1 MKVDFSNYN
10 RQDWLFLILKIVLI
24 VTLLILP
31 FHLGYSFKHY
41 YHVFGFMILPFTI
54 GLIPLLFDFKIGI
67 WKYIVFFLG
76 VTATVI
82 WLGFSL
88 FSKTYIGYMATDGF
102 RVLDQSNPN
111 FVFAVSEKDKEA
123 IKGSSYIV
131 FMNPMCE
138 ACQATVPKLQSLTG
152 REQTAIVYVDVNSDF
167 GAEYVKQ
174 FPDLDKVPTAYNRE
188 TGEMLRLGFHTD
200 NGIEVLE
207 ENINKIANDTKY

>member
-10 RQDWLFLILKIVLI
+10 RQDLLFFILKVVLI
-24 VTLLILP
+24 VALLILP

-54 GLIPLLFDFKIGI
+54 GLIPILFNFRSV
-67 WKYIVFFLG
+67 WKWVVFGMGL
-76 VTATVI
+76 TATVV
-82 WLGFSL
+82 WLASSL
-88 FSKTYIGYMATDGF
+88 FTKTYIGYMATDGF

-111 FVFAVSEKDKEA
+111 FVFAVSEKDKKA

>member
-10 RQDWLFLILKIVLI
+10 RQDLLFFILKVVLI
-24 VTLLILP
+24 VALLILP

-54 GLIPLLFDFKIGI
+54 GLIPVLFNFRSV
-67 WKYIVFFLG
+67 WKWVVFGMGL
-76 VTATVI
+76 TATVV
-82 WLGFSL
+82 WLVSSL
-88 FSKTYIGYMATDGF
+88 FTKTYIGYMATDGF

>member
-1 MKVDFSNYN
+1 MKFNFSDYN
-10 RQDWLFLILKIVLI
+10 RQDWLFLILKVVLI

-67 WKYIVFFLG
+67 WKYILFSLG
-76 VTATVI
+76 MTATVI

-88 FSKTYIGYMATDGF
+88 FNKTYIGYMSKDGF

-111 FVFAVSEKDKEA
+111 FVFTVSEKDKEA

-138 ACQATVPKLQSLTG
+138 ACQETVPKLQSLTG

>member
-1 MKVDFSNYN
+1 MKFNFSDYN
-10 RQDWLFLILKIVLI
+10 RQDWLFLILKVVLI

-31 FHLGYSFKHY
+31 FYLGYSFKHY

-67 WKYIVFFLG
+67 WKYILFSLG
-76 VTATVI
+76 LTATVI

-88 FSKTYIGYMATDGF
+88 FNKTYIGYMSKDGF

-111 FVFAVSEKDKEA
+111 FVFTVSEKDKEA

-138 ACQATVPKLQSLTG
+138 ACQETVPKLQSLTG

>member
-10 RQDWLFLILKIVLI
+10 RQDCLFLILKVVLI
-24 VTLLILP
+24 IVLLILP

-41 YHVFGFMILPFTI
+41 YHVLGFMILPFTI
-54 GLIPLLFDFKIGI
+54 GLIPVLFNFKSV
-67 WKYIVFFLG
+67 WKWVVFSMGL
-76 VTATVI
+76 TATVV
-82 WLGFSL
+82 WLVSSL
-88 FSKTYIGYMATDGF
+88 FTRTYIGYMATDGF

-207 ENINKIANDTKY
+207 ENINIIANDTKY

>member
-10 RQDWLFLILKIVLI
+10 RQDWLFLILKVVLI
-24 VTLLILP
+24 IVLLILP

-41 YHVFGFMILPFTI
+41 YHVLGFMILPFTI
-54 GLIPLLFDFKIGI
+54 GLIPVLFNFRSV
-67 WKYIVFFLG
+67 WKWVVFGMGL
-76 VTATVI
+76 TATVV
-82 WLGFSL
+82 WLVSSL
-88 FSKTYIGYMATDGF
+88 FTRTYIGYMATDGF

-111 FVFAVSEKDKEA
+111 FVFTVSEKDKEA

-138 ACQATVPKLQSLTG
+138 ACQETVPKLQSLTG
-152 REQTAIVYVDVNSDF
+152 REQTAIVYVDVTSDF
-167 GAEYVKQ
+167 GEEYVKQ
-174 FPDLDKVPTAYNRE
+174 FPDIDKVPTAYNRE
-188 TGEMLRLGFHTD
+188 TGEVLRLGFHTD

>member
-10 RQDWLFLILKIVLI
+10 RQDLLFFILKVVLI
-24 VTLLILP
+24 IALLVLP

-54 GLIPLLFDFKIGI
+54 GLIPILFNFRSV
-67 WKYIVFFLG
+67 WKWVVFGMGL
-76 VTATVI
+76 TATVV
-82 WLGFSL
+82 WLASSL
-88 FSKTYIGYMATDGF
+88 FTKTYIGYMATDGF

-111 FVFAVSEKDKEA
+111 FVFTVSEKDKES

-138 ACQATVPKLQSLTG
+138 ACQGTVPKLQSLTG

-200 NGIEVLE
+200 NGIEALE

>member
-10 RQDWLFLILKIVLI
+10 RQDLLFFILKVVLI
-24 VTLLILP
+24 IALLVLP

-54 GLIPLLFDFKIGI
+54 GLIPVLFNFRSV
-67 WKYIVFFLG
+67 WKWVVFGMGL
-76 VTATVI
+76 TATVV
-82 WLGFSL
+82 WLASSL
-88 FSKTYIGYMATDGF
+88 FTKTYIGYMATDGF

>member
-10 RQDWLFLILKIVLI
+10 RQDLLFFILKVVLI
-24 VTLLILP
+24 VALLILP

-41 YHVFGFMILPFTI
+41 YHVFGFMILPFTV
-54 GLIPLLFDFKIGI
+54 GLIPVLFNFRSV
-67 WKYIVFFLG
+67 WKWVVFGMGL
-76 VTATVI
+76 TATVV
-82 WLGFSL
+82 WLVSSL
-88 FSKTYIGYMATDGF
+88 FTKTYIGYMATDGF

-111 FVFAVSEKDKEA
+111 FVFTVSEKDKEA

-138 ACQATVPKLQSLTG
+138 ACQGTVPKLQSLTG

>member
-1 MKVDFSNYN
+1 MKFNFSDYN
-10 RQDWLFLILKIVLI
+10 RQDLLFFILKVVLI
-24 VTLLILP
+24 VALLILP

-67 WKYIVFFLG
+67 WKYILFSLG
-76 VTATVI
+76 LTATVV
-82 WLGFSL
+82 WLASSL
-88 FSKTYIGYMATDGF
+88 FTKTYIGYMATDGF

-111 FVFAVSEKDKEA
+111 FVFTVSEKDKEA

-138 ACQATVPKLQSLTG
+138 ACQGTVPKLQSLTG

>member
-10 RQDWLFLILKIVLI
+10 RQDWLFLILKVVLI
-24 VTLLILP
+24 IVLLILP

-41 YHVFGFMILPFTI
+41 YHVLGFMILPFTI
-54 GLIPLLFDFKIGI
+54 GLIPVLFNFKSV
-67 WKYIVFFLG
+67 WKWVVFSMGL
-76 VTATVI
+76 TATVV
-82 WLGFSL
+82 WLVSSL
-88 FSKTYIGYMATDGF
+88 FTRTYIGYMATDGF

-207 ENINKIANDTKY
+207 ENINIIANDTKY

>member
-10 RQDWLFLILKIVLI
+10 RQDLLFFILKVVLI
-24 VTLLILP
+24 VALLILP

-54 GLIPLLFDFKIGI
+54 GLIPILFNFRSV
-67 WKYIVFFLG
+67 WKWVVFGMGL
-76 VTATVI
+76 TATVV
-82 WLGFSL
+82 WLASSL
-88 FSKTYIGYMATDGF
+88 FTKTYIGYMATDGF

-138 ACQATVPKLQSLTG
+138 ACQGTVPKLQSLTG
-152 REQTAIVYVDVNSDF
+152 REQTAIVYVDVNGDF

>member
-1 MKVDFSNYN
+1 MKFNFSDYN
-10 RQDWLFLILKIVLI
+10 RQDWLFLILKVVLI
-24 VTLLILP
+24 VALLILP

-67 WKYIVFFLG
+67 WKYIVFSLG
-76 VTATVI
+76 LTATVV
-82 WLGFSL
+82 WLGSSL
-88 FSKTYIGYMATDGF
+88 FTRTYIGYMATDGF

-131 FMNPMCE
+131 FMNPLCE
-138 ACQATVPKLQSLTG
+138 ACQETVPKLQSLTG
-152 REQTAIVYVDVNSDF
+152 REQTAIVYVDVTSDF
-167 GAEYVKQ
+167 GEEYVKQ
-174 FPDLDKVPTAYNRE
+174 FPDIDKVPSAYNRE
-188 TGEMLRLGFHTD
+188 TGEVLRLGFHTD

>member
-10 RQDWLFLILKIVLI
+10 RQDLLFFILKVVLI
-24 VTLLILP
+24 VALLILP

-54 GLIPLLFDFKIGI
+54 GLIPVLFNFRSV
-67 WKYIVFFLG
+67 WKWVEFGMGL
-76 VTATVI
+76 TATVV
-82 WLGFSL
+82 WLASSL
-88 FSKTYIGYMATDGF
+88 FTKTYIGYMATDGF

-111 FVFAVSEKDKEA
+111 FVFTVSEKDKEA

>member
-1 MKVDFSNYN
+1 
-10 RQDWLFLILKIVLI
+10 
-24 VTLLILP
+24 
-31 FHLGYSFKHY
+31 
-41 YHVFGFMILPFTI
+41 MILPFTI

-67 WKYIVFFLG
+67 WKYIVFSLG
-76 VTATVI
+76 VTVTVI

-88 FSKTYIGYMATDGF
+88 FTRTYIGYMATDGF

-152 REQTAIVYVDVNSDF
+152 REQTAIVYVDVTSDF
-167 GAEYVKQ
+167 GEEYVKQ
-174 FPDLDKVPTAYNRE
+174 FPDIDKVPTAYNRE
-188 TGEMLRLGFHTD
+188 TGEVLRLGFHTD

>member
-1 MKVDFSNYN
+1 MKFNFSDYN
-10 RQDWLFLILKIVLI
+10 RQDWLFLILKVVLI

-67 WKYIVFFLG
+67 WKYIVFSLG
-76 VTATVI
+76 LTATVV
-82 WLGFSL
+82 WLASSL
-88 FSKTYIGYMATDGF
+88 FTRTYIGYMATDGF

-131 FMNPMCE
+131 FMNPLCE

-152 REQTAIVYVDVNSDF
+152 REQTAIVYVDVTSDF
-167 GAEYVKQ
+167 GEEYVKQ
-174 FPDLDKVPTAYNRE
+174 FPDIDKVPSAYNRE
-188 TGEMLRLGFHTD
+188 TGEVLRLGFHTD